1 MPIHGQICSCRRY
14 RNSFRGCRSTL
25 FRYGAPISPLISRF
39 PPLNESSTKTSDVSR
54 GVDIFPPSAA
64 TPVRRRFVNTDAR
77 GFMARDKSAPYL
89 FNLTREEDNIASF
102 DTPVFIQLLVL
113 VYFQPA
119 KVSFIYDLF
128 FCNNCDNYCFFK
140 CCQSFSCAT
149 P

>member
-54 GVDIFPPSAA
+54 GCRYFSTIGRQSDDVSLTPMRGDLWRVINRPP
-64 TPVRRRFVNTDAR
+64 T
-77 GFMARDKSAPYL
+77 YL
-89 FNLTREEDNIASF
+89 ISRERKIIIASF